1 MLLRD
6 VPVRDLMV
14 TDVLTF
20 TAGDNVQD
28 AMRALVTNDIDG
40 APVVDGEGFVVGS
53 LSTGD
58 LIVEEANIPLP
69 AVITLLGA
77 VMELPKSRKKYEHD
91 LDKALG
97 ATVGEVMQEGVVAI
111 LAPDDTLEDAAT
123 VMHDED
129 LDRVPVCDAD
139 GRLVGILGRGDIVR
153 AIVRDLDSPVETPA
167 DQAAAEAAEGVEQV

>member
-14 TDVLTF
+14 TEVLSF
-20 TAGDNVQD
+20 RADDNVQD
-28 AMRALVTNDIDG
+28 AMRALVTREIDG
-40 APVVDGEGFVVGS
+40 APVVDDEGYVIGS

-69 AVITLLGA
+69 AVITLLGG
-77 VMELPKSRKKYEHD
+77 VMELPKSKKKYEHD

-97 ATVGEVMQEGVVAI
+97 ATVGEVMQPGVPAT
-111 LAPDDTLEDAAT
+111 LDPDDTLETAAT

-129 LDRVPVCDAD
+129 LDRVPVIDEE
-139 GRLVGILGRGDIVR
+139 GHLIGIVGRGDIVR
-153 AIVRDLDSPVETPA
+153 AIVRDLDSPVEAEPA
-167 DQAAAEAAEGVEQV
+167 GDDEQA